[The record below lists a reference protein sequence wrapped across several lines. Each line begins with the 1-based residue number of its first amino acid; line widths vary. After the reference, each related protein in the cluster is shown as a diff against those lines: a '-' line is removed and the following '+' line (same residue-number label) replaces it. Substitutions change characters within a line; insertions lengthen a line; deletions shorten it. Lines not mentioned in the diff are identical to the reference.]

1 MLGLQN
7 ILQKK
12 KISYK
17 VMWYNMIEK
26 EMNPNFEKFNHVVP
40 HHFLRVFFFF
50 FLISLA
56 FLFLVSIQSIGWQ
69 YMSQGKNIYKKK

>member
-12 KISYK
+12 KNLLQSD
-17 VMWYNMIEK
+17 VVQHDWEGD
-26 EMNPNFEKFNHVVP
+26 ESKFWEIQSCCATS
-40 HHFLRVFFFF
+40 LSKSFFFF

-69 YMSQGKNIYKKK
+69 YMSQGKNIYK

>member
-1 MLGLQN
+1 MRNARLTKYFTK
-7 ILQKK
+7 KK

-50 FLISLA
+50 FDKPSISLS
-56 FLFLVSIQSIGWQ
+56 SINTKHW
-69 YMSQGKNIYKKK
+69 MAIYESRKKYI